1 MKSIDHQ
8 LADANQ
14 WYSTI
19 IALMRDDIAI
29 SFVTLKRGL
38 VVMVSREYSRNIGH
52 IGHGCRKFA

>member
-38 VVMVSREYSRNIGH
+38 VVMVSREY
-52 IGHGCRKFA
+52 